1 MKKQTKSSHAY
12 RGRNIAQTIVPGFP
26 GEADSQAAHL
36 GSQSAVPMQQGP
48 DMGDGGSSLGPTQ
61 DMSFGRTA

>member
-1 MKKQTKSSHAY
+1 MKKQTKSSRAY
-12 RGRNIAQTIVPGFP
+12 QARNMAQRIAPGFP
-26 GEADSQAAHL
+26 QEADPQMSHL

-48 DMGDGGSSLGPTQ
+48 DMGDGGSMGPTQ